1 MVGKKLLLS
10 IAMLG
15 AGIMSVS
22 AQGYYDDDIY
32 YDPAKDTK
40 AKQEK
45 IERAKRKQAAATT
58 QYYNQYNYDPTL
70 GGHDYAGADTYTVT
84 GTSAR
89 DVDEYNRRGKYAQVD
104 TAAARQAGNDD
115 FAYTRRIEKYHNSD
129 IISDI
134 NDPALVEYYYS
145 TQPEVNIIINSPGWY
160 SPWAWNYYD
169 WYWGP
174 SWSWPYYS
182 SWWGPSWSWGW
193 GGPAWAW
200 GPSWSWGWGPSWGY
214 DPWWGPAWGP
224 VWGGGWSRPYYNP
237 RHPGAAHRPSATR
250 PGSNRPATGLRPG
263 RHQSTGTYRPGNNSY
278 RRPSAPAGNYR
289 RPASGNNGNY
299 NSNQNQNQNQNYN
312 NYTRPGR
319 NNSSSDSYR
328 HNSGSTYRQSS
339 TGSFRSSGGTRSGGG
354 GSRGRH

>member
-1 MVGKKLLLS
+1 MANITTSLLAAL
-10 IAMLG
+10 IAAAPL
-15 AGIMSVS
+15 ACAS
-22 AQGYYDDDIY
+22 AQVNFDDDIY
-32 YDPAKDTK
+32 FNPSKDKDKNIEAAKKLKKQQQQRQANAVILYPVEEYPA
-40 AKQEK
+40 
-45 IERAKRKQAAATT
+45 
-58 QYYNQYNYDPTL
+58 
-70 GGHDYAGADTYTVT
+70 ADTYEAE
-84 GTSAR
+84 GTSDR
-89 DVDEYNRRGKYAQVD
+89 SVDEYNRRGVFGKSKTPSD
-104 TAAARQAGNDD
+104 TITMSAKEYEQ
-115 FAYTRRIEKYHNSD
+115 FANTRRIERYYN
-129 IISDI
+129 
-134 NDPALVEYYYS
+134 PAIVTASGDDDLEQLYYAE
-145 TQPEVNIIINSPGWY
+145 PAEVNIYLNTPGYCYGGYPWGGYWSGWYSPWYGPGWY
-160 SPWAWNYYD
+160 SPWY
-169 WYWGP
+169 GP
-174 SWSWPYYS
+174 S
-182 SWWGPSWSWGW
+182 
-193 GGPAWAW
+193 WAW
-200 GPSWSWGWGPSWGY
+200 GPSWSWGWGPS
-214 DPWWGPAWGP
+214 WGPAWGP

-299 NSNQNQNQNQNYN
+299 NSNQNQNYN